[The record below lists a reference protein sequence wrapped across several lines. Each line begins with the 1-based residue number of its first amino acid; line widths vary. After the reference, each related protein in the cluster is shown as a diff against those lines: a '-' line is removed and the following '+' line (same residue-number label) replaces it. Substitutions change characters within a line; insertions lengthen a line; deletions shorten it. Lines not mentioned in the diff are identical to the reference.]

1 VSGGDSFDSLLDC
14 KVVSTLFLE
23 RHGYKSMELIGKSI
37 IFMFPGTGTPV
48 SIFEWFKVKLGV
60 FNLRYFLLEWGTFF
74 CKRATWLAGSGPGYT
89 V

>member
-23 RHGYKSMELIGKSI
+23 RHGYKSMELTGKFI
-37 IFMFPGTGTPV
+37 NFMFSGTGTPV
-48 SIFEWFKVKLGV
+48 SIFEWLKVKLGV
-60 FNLRYFLLEWGTFF
+60 FNLGYFLLEWGTFF
-74 CKRATWLAGSGPGYT
+74 CKRATWLAGSGSGYI

>member
-23 RHGYKSMELIGKSI
+23 RHGYKNMELTGKSI
-37 IFMFPGTGTPV
+37 NFMFQELKL
-48 SIFEWFKVKLGV
+48 FEWLKVKLDV
-60 FNLRYFLLEWGTFF
+60 FNLGYFLLEWGTFF
-74 CKRATWLAGSGPGYT
+74 CKRATWLAGSGPGYI

>member
-23 RHGYKSMELIGKSI
+23 RHGSKSIELTGKSI
-37 IFMFPGTGTPV
+37 NFMFPGTGTPV
-48 SIFEWFKVKLGV
+48 SIFEWLKVNWVSSIWGI
-60 FNLRYFLLEWGTFF
+60 FYFEWATFF
-74 CKRATWLAGSGPGYT
+74 CKRATWLAGSGPGYI